1 VPDAIKKARF
11 NLYLVQ
17 RDASQGVHNKDYT
30 RFLLN
35 DAKTNVQSLLG
46 P

>member
-1 VPDAIKKARF
+1 VPDKIKKARF
-11 NLYLVQ
+11 NLYLVEH
-17 RDASQGVHNKDYT
+17 DASKGVHNKDYT

-35 DAKTNVQSLLG
+35 DAKTNVQSALG